1 MIYKLV
7 TRVIQ
12 YFCFPER
19 PMKGGD
25 ILDFQ
30 KGGGV
35 NLRNGAGYDPP
46 YQLCYHSSP
55 KIVGPPLNLAPPKF
69 NFLLRSPPYPSNYF
83 GLEFLSPPKIR
94 GAATMISRNHSSML
108 SLINLQK
115 RKSCPKEALQQRQF
129 VLILGS

>member
-30 KGGGV
+30 KGGV
-35 NLRNGAGYDPP
+35 DLEKVGYEPP
-46 YQLCYHSSP
+46 YQL
-55 KIVGPPLNLAPPKF
+55 
-69 NFLLRSPPYPSNYF
+69 
-83 GLEFLSPPKIR
+83 
-94 GAATMISRNHSSML
+94 
-108 SLINLQK
+108 
-115 RKSCPKEALQQRQF
+115 
-129 VLILGS
+129 